1 MSRRIILGT
10 VFDDS
15 LVDGVGRLFPIDL
28 DVVLRSNLLLQAN
41 SGGGKSWALRR
52 MLEQSFK
59 QVQQIIIDP
68 EGEFSTLRSKYD
80 FVLVAKGGDT
90 PVAVSSAPLL
100 ARRLLELGASAVV
113 DLFEISKMD
122 RPVWVAAFVE
132 ALVDAPKNLWHD
144 LLVYVDEAHELAPEP
159 GHGVRESAGEVRSRR
174 ALIDLASKGRKRGF
188 GVVAATQRLGKLS
201 KDFAAELKN
210 VLVGQTF
217 IDIDRERAAA
227 CLGISKA
234 GKNAFFQ
241 HARNMAPGTFFA
253 LGRALSLESTF
264 IKVGNVITEH
274 PEAGRRQSAAPP
286 PTRKILHLLPQLAD
300 LPKEAEEEGK
310 TVDEL
315 RAKVRELTTKL
326 ATAKGDTDALLSGN
340 PSRWKTK
347 IPATVVVKEKPVEKS
362 VVKPDDVARLTRIC
376 DKLGTTEAVFAEAF
390 AAHRT
395 KLVEVVAAQEEKFAQ
410 VLEAQ
415 RDRLAQGQQAV
426 ILALTG
432 LRAAVEGAGGGGQR
446 SAAPTPSSSRPF
458 RSATLPSTA
467 AAVEVS
473 KIATSSLYGKLG
485 RLDTPPR
492 TIKHV
497 KYDTKGWTEMEEE
510 LYQKFKGRLVSE
522 LRQEAPQI
530 LRLVATAPELEVEVH
545 REVVKA
551 DGKTVLGRVAKLLH
565 GGWFDKYE
573 TAADTAR
580 QVNSTGGSVDRRT
593 VLNAI
598 DELVS
603 MGFLLKT
610 SNGYK
615 AVPDMKVNVK
625 ETR

>member
-1 MSRRIILGT
+1 VSRRIILGDAASNSVDT
-10 VFDDS
+10 H
-15 LVDGVGRLFPIDL
+15 LVPIRKDFLLDL

-41 SGGGKSWALRR
+41 SGGGKSWTLRR

-59 QVQQIIIDP
+59 QVQQIVIDP
-68 EGEFSTLRSKYD
+68 EGEFSTLRSKFD

-90 PVAVSSAPLL
+90 PVAVASAPLL

-132 ALVDAPKNLWHD
+132 ALVDAPKSLWHD
-144 LLVYVDEAHELAPEP
+144 LIVYVDEAHELAPEP
-159 GHGVRESAGEVRSRR
+159 GHGARESAGEVASRR

-234 GKNAFFQ
+234 GKAAFFGA
-241 HARNMAPGTFFA
+241 ARNMAPGTFFA
-253 LGRALSLESTF
+253 LGRALSLESTL
-264 IKVGNVITEH
+264 IRVGNVVTEH

-286 PTRKILHLLPQLAD
+286 PTKKILHLLPQLAD

-315 RAKVRELTTKL
+315 RMQVRKL
-326 ATAKGDTDALLSGN
+326 QQEARQPAL
-340 PSRWKTK
+340 PT
-347 IPATVVVKEKPVEKS
+347 PASVAKEKVVEKL
-362 VVKPDDVARLTRIC
+362 VVKPDDMARLLRLC
-376 DKLGTTEAVFAEAF
+376 EKLGTTEAVFAEAF

-395 KLVEVVAAQEEKFAQ
+395 KLAEVVAAQEEKFAQ
-410 VLEAQ
+410 VLETQ

-426 ILALTG
+426 ALALEG
-432 LRAAVEGAGGGGQR
+432 VRAAIARASAPKNHSASALPAGFKR
-446 SAAPTPSSSRPF
+446 TS
-458 RSATLPSTA
+458 TLPSAVA
-467 AAVEVS
+467 AAEVS
-473 KIATSSLYGKLG
+473 KVAAAYQKDGTLRSTATE
-485 RLDTPPR
+485 
-492 TIKHV
+492 
-497 KYDTKGWTEMEEE
+497 YDTKGWTEMEEE
-510 LYQKFKGRLVSE
+510 LYQKFKARFVSE

-530 LRLVATAPELEVEVH
+530 LRLVVDVPELEVEF
-545 REVVKA
+545 RRDVVGI
-551 DGKTVLGRVAKLLH
+551 DGKTTIGRVARLLH
-565 GGWFDKYE
+565 EGWFDKWQ
-573 TAADTAR
+573 TAANTAK
-580 QVNSTGGSVDRRT
+580 QVNMTGDSVDRRT
-593 VLNAI
+593 VLDAI
-598 DELVS
+598 DKLVS

-615 AVPDMKVNVK
+615 AVADMKVNVK
-625 ETR
+625 ETK